1 MPVMESPDRRGRAVR
16 RGTGLLERDATLQAI
31 DELLARASTRATGR
45 AREAL
50 EDALLVERL
59 AGPAIRVFGM
69 QSWRTV
75 GALATLT
82 LGRREGARELANAE
96 YEIAERT
103 GALHARIRARRVLG
117 LCNEGERQLELL
129 RDAVVLGSDA
139 PSRLE
144 TIMAL
149 IDYGAALRRANR
161 RAEARSPLQRGVDL
175 ALSGGAHALHERA
188 RTELAATGARP
199 RRERMLSGV
208 GSLTRVSS
216 ESPNSPPPVA
226 AIGRSARRCS

>member
-1 MPVMESPDRRGRAVR
+1 VHA
-16 RGTGLLERDATLQAI
+16 LEVLVSTEPLQTPRDLE
-31 DELLARASTRATGR
+31 DGGPPARARAELRLATGR

-103 GALHARIRARRVLG
+103 GALHARIRARRRFADP
-117 LCNEGERQLELL
+117 E
-129 RDAVVLGSDA
+129 
-139 PSRLE
+139 
-144 TIMAL
+144 
-149 IDYGAALRRANR
+149 
-161 RAEARSPLQRGVDL
+161 
-175 ALSGGAHALHERA
+175 
-188 RTELAATGARP
+188 
-199 RRERMLSGV
+199 
-208 GSLTRVSS
+208 
-216 ESPNSPPPVA
+216 
-226 AIGRSARRCS
+226 